1 MDTSGFYSVA
11 IPRDINFA
19 VAQRIRARVTRDRAV
34 LVTTTYGVAEAH
46 ALFLHRASRDAG
58 VAFLQSFETSAVELI
73 VPTPEDESAA
83 REIVYRYTD
92 KEFSLTDAISFA
104 VMQRLG
110 ILTAFTFDRDFE
122 RYGFASA
129 RA

>member
-1 MDTSGFYSVA
+1 MDTSGFFASVT
-11 IPRDINFA
+11 RGDINFA
-19 VAQRIRARVTRDRAV
+19 TAQQVLARVANERIE
-34 LVTTTYGVAEAH
+34 LVTSSYTVAETH
-46 ALFLHRASRDAG
+46 ALFLARSGRDAG
-58 VAFLQSFETSAVELI
+58 IGFLRSFEGSTIGVI
-73 VPTPEDESAA
+73 VPTPEDESDA

-92 KEFSLTDAISFA
+92 KDFSLTDAISFA